1 MKTLISTTAIAAL
14 LALPVMAQEATT
26 GQQTGQQ
33 QPMQQGQDTMQG
45 QQMAQ
50 AGMMEIEASQLIGK
64 RLYIQRE
71 GEQGAGLGMQQQ
83 GQTGQ
88 AMQGDQQQAGQA
100 EQQLQQ
106 DQQGQTAQTD
116 QQQMQPGQQDQ
127 TAQTDQQQVQP
138 GQQDQTAQTGME
150 SGQAGQQQMTG
161 QQMSGQQMVGMEQ
174 GVTNPREHWQ
184 TAGQITDVLLSQEGE
199 VQALVIDAGGFLG
212 GGQGDRRI
220 DVQEVQFVPHAED
233 QNEFFVVYTG
243 DRQTFEQAQM
253 FDDTQPMV
261 GQERGTAVWGDQ
273 MRGQQAEISPTAITS
288 DELVGT
294 SIYGPNDDWVGDVS
308 DLAMTE
314 DGQIEAVIV
323 DVGGFLG
330 IGTRSVALSME
341 QLQLRRGEG
350 GWFGDDLRAY
360 VNATQEELEQ
370 LPEWEE
376 PS

>member
-1 MKTLISTTAIAAL
+1 
-14 LALPVMAQEATT
+14 
-26 GQQTGQQ
+26 
-33 QPMQQGQDTMQG
+33 
-45 QQMAQ
+45 
-50 AGMMEIEASQLIGK
+50 MMEIEASQLIGK
-64 RLYIQRE
+64 RLYIQRD

-106 DQQGQTAQTD
+106 DQQGQV
-116 QQQMQPGQQDQ
+116 
-127 TAQTDQQQVQP
+127 AQTDQQQVQP

-161 QQMSGQQMVGMEQ
+161 QRMSGQQMAGMEQ
-174 GVTNPREHWQ
+174 GVTNPRDHWQ
-184 TAGQITDVLLSQEGE
+184 TAGQVTDVLLSQEGE

-220 DVQEVQFVPHAED
+220 DIQDVQFVPHAED

-243 DRQTFEQAQM
+243 DRQTFEQAQA
-253 FDDTQPMV
+253 FDETQAMD
-261 GQERGTAVWGDQ
+261 GQQRGTALWGDE
-273 MRGQQAEISPTAITS
+273 MRGQQAEIAPTGITS
-288 DELVGT
+288 DQLVGT
-294 SIYGPNDDWVGDVS
+294 SVYGPNDNWVGDVS

-330 IGTRSVALSME
+330 IGTRSVALSMD

-370 LPEWEE
+370 LPEWEQ
-376 PS
+376 PG